1 MQYPK
6 QFMSITDLTKMGLS
20 RDYLKQLARAEGAPI
35 IKTVGGGKIYFRTAD
50 LDAFMDKISKRTKPL
65 KR

>member
-1 MQYPK
+1 
-6 QFMSITDLTKMGLS
+6 MSITDLTKMGLS

-50 LDAFMDKISKRTKPL
+50 LDAFMDKISKRTKPR